1 MAHIGNARNQTTK
14 WIRWIARGIG
24 SFVATYWLFMG
35 IGYGIAEA
43 EPWPPESLI
52 MAALISTSVLG
63 VVVAWLREGVGGLIL
78 AIVAAAHSAFAY
90 VAAGHNQ
97 GFAMLISGGP
107 FLLIGSLFLVI
118 WHRSRMLERGG

>member
-1 MAHIGNARNQTTK
+1 MAHTGTARNRTTK

-24 SFVATYWLFMG
+24 SFVAAYWLFMG

-43 EPWPPESLI
+43 KPWPPESLI

-63 VVVAWLREGVGGLIL
+63 VVVAWLREGVGGLFL
-78 AIVAAAHSAFAY
+78 VIVAAAHSAFAY

-97 GFAMLISGGP
+97 GFAVLISGGP
-107 FLLIGSLFLVI
+107 FLLVGSLFVVV